1 MLLSI
6 PAYSLKPTP
15 QCLLLGNGINRLFEE
30 KSWKELI
37 NDELETSKSTYKYS
51 DIENMPATMQ
61 IVVATNDHVDE
72 RMEELASKLL
82 KENNDEEKNVF
93 LRKFFD
99 LPMISAY

>member
-51 DIENMPATMQ
+51 DIEKMPATMQ

-93 LRKFFD
+93 FEKIL
-99 LPMISAY
+99 

>member
-37 NDELETSKSTYKYS
+37 NDELETSKST
-51 DIENMPATMQ
+51 
-61 IVVATNDHVDE
+61 
-72 RMEELASKLL
+72 
-82 KENNDEEKNVF
+82 
-93 LRKFFD
+93 
-99 LPMISAY
+99 